1 MIISKKFE
9 FFFFELFSFGPAMNL
24 RYTYV
29 RKTKGIVL
37 EYSYLYTAVFNTVS
51 QQSSYSKKWVP
62 EERQGLQQSFI
73 STLAVNSLFPKPCQV
88 ARGLVVCWISWHA
101 WPPPSNFSCRKSTF
115 HFSWL
120 CLICSFHQ
128 DWNCI
133 FVDSVIILVIH
144 QHRLWL

>member
-1 MIISKKFE
+1 
-9 FFFFELFSFGPAMNL
+9 MNL

-115 HFSWL
+115 HSVFDLQFPSRL
-120 CLICSFHQ
+120 ELYICRFR
-128 DWNCI
+128 NNPGNPPTPLAA
-133 FVDSVIILVIH
+133 VEM
-144 QHRLWL
+144 